1 MKLKDIYRPDAVT
14 IDPDH
19 DLAAAARRM
28 ELAQVG
34 ALAVV
39 EQAGRLVGIF
49 TERDL
54 VRAIARSA
62 ANPADVWVSAHASFR
77 PETAHV
83 EEDSRDVARPMLER
97 MKLKDIYRPDAVTVD
112 PDEDLATA
120 ARRMLEL
127 GVRQLPVTVGDDQLV
142 GMVSMRD
149 LLAVEAWM

>member
-1 MKLKDIYRPDAVT
+1 MNLKDIYRPDTVT
-14 IDPDH
+14 IDVDD

-39 EQAGRLVGIF
+39 GEAGQLVGIF

-54 VRAIARSA
+54 VRATARAA
-62 ANPADVWVSAHASFR
+62 ANPADVLVSAHTSFR
-77 PETAHV
+77 PETADV
-83 EEDSRDVARPMLER
+83 EEDSRDVAR
-97 MKLKDIYRPDAVTVD
+97 
-112 PDEDLATA
+112 
-120 ARRMLEL
+120 RMLEL
-127 GVRQLPVTVGDDQLV
+127 GVRHLPVTVGDDQLV

>member
-39 EQAGRLVGIF
+39 DKVGQLVGIF

-54 VRAIARSA
+54 VRAIARA
-62 ANPADVWVSAHASFR
+62 ASHPADVWVSAHASFR

-83 EEDSRDVARPMLER
+83 EEDFRDVAR
-97 MKLKDIYRPDAVTVD
+97 
-112 PDEDLATA
+112 
-120 ARRMLEL
+120 RMLDLE
-127 GVRQLPVTVGDDQLV
+127 VRHLPVTAGDQLV

-149 LLAVEAWM
+149 LLAVAAWM

>member
-1 MKLKDIYRPDAVT
+1 VKEKRMKLKDIYRPDAVT

-34 ALAVV
+34 ALTVV
-39 EQAGRLVGIF
+39 DEAGRLVGIF

-62 ANPADVWVSAHASFR
+62 ASPASVRVSAHASLR

-83 EEDSRDVARPMLER
+83 EEDSRDVAR
-97 MKLKDIYRPDAVTVD
+97 
-112 PDEDLATA
+112 
-120 ARRMLEL
+120 RMLEL
-127 GVRQLPVTVGDDQLV
+127 GVRHLPVTAGDDQLV

>member
-1 MKLKDIYRPDAVT
+1 MRLKDTYRPDAVT
-14 IDPDH
+14 IDLHD
-19 DLAAAARRM
+19 DLAAAARCM

-39 EQAGRLVGIF
+39 DKAGQLVGVF

-54 VRAIARSA
+54 VRATAGT
-62 ANPADVWVSAHASFR
+62 ANPADVLMSAHASFGS
-77 PETAHV
+77 ETADMD
-83 EEDSRDVARPMLER
+83 EDSRDV
-97 MKLKDIYRPDAVTVD
+97 
-112 PDEDLATA
+112 

-127 GVRQLPVTVGDDQLV
+127 GVQHLPVTTGEDQLV

>member
-1 MKLKDIYRPDAVT
+1 MKLKDIYRPDTVT
-14 IDPDH
+14 IDVDD

-39 EQAGRLVGIF
+39 DEAGKLVGIF

-54 VRAIARSA
+54 VGATARA
-62 ANPADVWVSAHASFR
+62 ANPADVLVSAHTSFR
-77 PETAHV
+77 PETADV
-83 EEDSRDVARPMLER
+83 EEDPETSP
-97 MKLKDIYRPDAVTVD
+97 
-112 PDEDLATA
+112 A
-120 ARRMLEL
+120 ACWSW
-127 GVRQLPVTVGDDQLV
+127 VRHLPVTVGDDQLV